1 MKLLV
6 TGGLGFIGSNFIMHV
21 LKKYTDF
28 EIINLD
34 AEIDGSNHDNLKDLE
49 KSNLYRFVKGNIT
62 NRKLLDE
69 IIPDVDCVINFA
81 AESHVDRSI
90 ANPNPFLISNF
101 RGVFTILEA
110 LKGKN
115 KKFIQI
121 STDEVFGTIK
131 EGSATEITRFNPSS
145 PYAATKA
152 SAELLINSY
161 VITYKIDAMITRCT
175 NNYGPRQFFEK
186 LIPKTISLSSDDKT
200 IPIYGNGKSIRDWIH
215 VEDHCEAIMS
225 VLRNGV
231 SGETYNISASNE
243 IDNLK
248 VVKSILKILGK
259 SEELL
264 RFGQSRPGEDTR
276 YSLDSTKI
284 RKELNWKPKM
294 NFEEGLEKTI
304 EWYKSNKSWAKNIS
318 KEVFSD
324 TPWKK
329 QD

>member
-6 TGGLGFIGSNFIMHV
+6 TGGLGFIGSNFIIHV
-21 LKKYTDF
+21 LKNYNDF

-49 KSNLYRFVKGNIT
+49 KSNRYRFVKGNIT

-110 LKGKN
+110 LKGKS

-186 LIPKTISLSSDDKT
+186 LIPKAISLSTNDKT
-200 IPIYGNGKSIRDWIH
+200 IPIYGSGKSIRDWIF
-215 VEDHCEAIMS
+215 VDDHCEAIMS
-225 VLRNGV
+225 VLKNGK
-231 SGETYNISASNE
+231 SGESYNISAANE
-243 IDNLK
+243 IDNLE
-248 VVKSILKILGK
+248 VVYRILKILNK
-259 SEELL
+259 SEKLIK
-264 RFGQSRPGEDTR
+264 FVSSRPGEDTM

-284 RKELNWKPKM
+284 RRELGWEPKIS
-294 NFEEGLEKTI
+294 FDEGIKKTI
-304 EWYKSNKSWAKNIS
+304 EWYQENKEWGGNTSNEVYSETPWENKS
-318 KEVFSD
+318 
-324 TPWKK
+324 
-329 QD
+329 